1 MPDNE
6 RLEREIN
13 EILDKIEQFPPPETR
28 RARAR
33 KRAVRRFGNAIAERQ
48 RAAARWLARISIS
61 QVMLVSFLMI
71 LGSFFFRRFSPLM
84 MQWVLYAGVVLFV
97 SAFAIMVFSRGRGS
111 SSAQYWRGRPIDSR
125 TEPLSS
131 RVRRWW
137 GSRRR
142 TR

>member
-33 KRAVRRFGNAIAERQ
+33 KRAIRRFGNSIAEKQ
-48 RAAARWLARISIS
+48 RAFARWLAGISIS

-71 LGSFFFRRFSPLM
+71 LGSFFFRRFNPLM
-84 MQWVLYAGVVLFV
+84 MQWVLYAGLVLFV
-97 SAFAIMVFSRGRGS
+97 SAFAIMVFSRGRTS
-111 SSAQYWRGRPIDSR
+111 NQAQYWRGRQIESR
-125 TEPLSS
+125 TEPVSS
-131 RVRRWW
+131 RLRRWW
-137 GSRRR
+137 RSRRR